1 MGACVSRPSLPIA
14 GACPMVGY
22 GTPRGIPN
30 YFGDATRS
38 YFHYFAAAAVRRMC
52 RVFKRS

>member
-1 MGACVSRPSLPIA
+1 
-14 GACPMVGY
+14 MVGY